1 MELKALVKDLAPALG
16 NALMGPLGG
25 VALSFLADKLGVE
38 QKTVEAVTSAISDG
52 KLTPEQ
58 VTSLKLAE
66 IDFKKFCEEKE
77 IDYVRIAEADRA
89 SAREMQ
95 IATQSRMPAVLTV
108 LVTVGFFSVL
118 ALLFF
123 HPELKGNEI
132 VMLMVGQLSTVWAA
146 CVAFYVGTTHNST
159 QKTNLLAQ
167 SAPAK

>member
-1 MELKALVKDLAPALG
+1 MVKDIAPILG

-25 VALSFLADKLGVE
+25 VAMSFIADKLGVE
-38 QKTVEAVTSAISDG
+38 QKTVESITSALSDG
-52 KLTPEQ
+52 KMTPEQ

-66 IDFKKFCEEKE
+66 IEFKKFCEEKE

-95 IATQSRMPAVLTV
+95 VATQSPMPAVLTV
-108 LVTVGFFSVL
+108 LVTIGFFGVL
-118 ALLFF
+118 SLLFF

-132 VMLMVGQLSTVWAA
+132 VMIMVGQLSTVWAA
-146 CVAFYVGTTHNST
+146 CVAFYVGTTHNSA

-167 SAPAK
+167 SAPVK

>member
-1 MELKALVKDLAPALG
+1 MELKALVKDIAPALG
-16 NALMGPLGG
+16 SVLMGPLGG
-25 VALSFLADKLGVE
+25 VAMSFIAEKLGVE
-38 QKTVEAVTSAISDG
+38 EKTVQAVTTALSDG

-58 VTSLKLAE
+58 VSSLKLAE
-66 IDFKKFCEEKE
+66 LDFKKFCEEKE

-95 IATQSRMPAVLTV
+95 ISTQSIMPAVLTS
-108 LVTVGFFSVL
+108 LVTVGFFGIL

-132 VMLMVGQLSTVWAA
+132 IMIMVGQLSTVWAG
-146 CVAFYVGTTHNST
+146 CVAFYVGTTHGSA

-167 SAPAK
+167 STPAK